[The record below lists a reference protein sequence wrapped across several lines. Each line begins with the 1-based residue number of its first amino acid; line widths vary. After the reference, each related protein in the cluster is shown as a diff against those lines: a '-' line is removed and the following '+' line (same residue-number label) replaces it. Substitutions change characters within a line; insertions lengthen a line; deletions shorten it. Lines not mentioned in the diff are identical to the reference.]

1 MKYHIYK
8 FHFSTALHIGNG
20 NLTDGESMVCADTFF
35 SGLCHEAVKYGGQAC
50 IDSLVQDA
58 KSGKLLFSDML
69 PFISDELYIPK
80 PLNPVKTEQEGDSVQ
95 KKKFKKLKFIPVQ
108 KIDAYLAGNLDPEDE
123 ISKFKSLGSFDMRTM
138 SSSLDPEKSL
148 TGDMLPF
155 SVGTYKFGANNGLYI
170 IAAFADSETEK
181 QFDLLLTNLS
191 YSGIGGKRSAGFG
204 RYTFEKMPVP
214 DVMLLK
220 LKNAGSNVITL
231 STSMAKPEELE
242 GIISDANYLLIKR
255 SGFVSSATY
264 ADSFRRKKD
273 FYAFKAGSCFKKTFT
288 GDVFDVSDGGSHPVY
303 RYAKPL
309 FMEV

>member
-20 NLTDGESMVCADTFF
+20 NLTDGESMVCADTLF
-35 SGLCHEAVKYGGQAC
+35 SGLCHEAVKYGGQTC
-50 IDSLVQDA
+50 IDSLVEDA
-58 KSGKLLFSDML
+58 RRGKLLFSDML

-80 PLNPVKTEQEGDSVQ
+80 PLCPVNAELSGDSVQ
-95 KKKFKKLKFIPVQ
+95 KKKFKKLKFIPAT
-108 KIDAYLAGNLDPEDE
+108 KLDTYLAGNLEPEDE
-123 ISKFKSLGSFDMRTM
+123 TKKFKSLGSFDMRTM

-155 SVGTYKFGANNGLYI
+155 SVGTYKFGKNNGLYI
-170 IAAFADSETEK
+170 IAGFADEATEK
-181 QFDLLLTNLS
+181 QFELLLNNLS

-204 RYTFEKMPVP
+204 RYSFEKMPVP
-214 DVMLLK
+214 EALLSK
-220 LKNAGSNVITL
+220 LTNIDGSVITL

-242 GIISDANYLLIKR
+242 SVVADANYLLVKR

-273 FYAFKAGSCFKKTFT
+273 FYSFKAGSYFQKSFE
-288 GDVFDVSDGGSHPVY
+288 GDIFDVSDGGSHPVY

>member
-20 NLTDGESMVCADTFF
+20 NLTDGESMVCADTLF

>member
-1 MKYHIYK
+1 M
-8 FHFSTALHIGNG
+8 
-20 NLTDGESMVCADTFF
+20 
-35 SGLCHEAVKYGGQAC
+35 
-50 IDSLVQDA
+50 
-58 KSGKLLFSDML
+58 
-69 PFISDELYIPK
+69 
-80 PLNPVKTEQEGDSVQ
+80 
-95 KKKFKKLKFIPVQ
+95 Q